1 MTVTELIN
9 LLSKYPGDTMVLVET
24 GKEGEIFDF
33 NDAASLMNV
42 EDGRMISEEG
52 DDDFNE
58 ADSVLV
64 LNAAI

>member
-9 LLSKYPGDTMVLVET
+9 LLSKYPGDKMVLVET
-24 GKEGEIFDF
+24 GKEGDIFDF
-33 NDAASLMNV
+33 NDTAALMNV
-42 EDGRMISEEG
+42 EDGYMISEED

-64 LNAAI
+64 LNATI